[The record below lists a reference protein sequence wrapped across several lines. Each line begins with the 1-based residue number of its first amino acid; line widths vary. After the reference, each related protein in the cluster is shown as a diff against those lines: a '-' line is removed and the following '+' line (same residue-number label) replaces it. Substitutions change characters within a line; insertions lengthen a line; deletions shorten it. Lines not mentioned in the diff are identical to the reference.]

1 MPPKNNHHRDSIA
14 PGLLE
19 SNARREMIDLSA
31 RLCQLFGMP
40 KSTGQVYGLL
50 YLSSK
55 PLSLD
60 DIVEQLGISKASA
73 SLATRQLL
81 NWGAIR
87 QIMVLGQR
95 RDFYEVVANI
105 SEVAGFIISNVIR
118 PRVERSEDRITQ
130 LTDLL
135 NQDLK
140 DGSITSDE
148 FNVLAKRVE
157 TLKKLQTRLRTLLPY
172 AERLL

>member
-1 MPPKNNHHRDSIA
+1 
-14 PGLLE
+14 
-19 SNARREMIDLSA
+19 MIDLSA

-87 QIMVLGQR
+87 QIMVLGQH

-148 FNVLAKRVE
+148 FDVLAKRVE